1 MFKIYENPYFSK
13 WSDVEPSDPD
23 GVLSQF
29 SGCYMIT
36 GLSPFVPTY
45 EHYEDKYYLISR
57 KSYSGSHVPMYVI
70 LSNDQLISERLK
82 ILQEEAVGVELSAK
96 EIDVFED
103 SVPKALATGS

>member
-1 MFKIYENPYFSK
+1 NPYFSK

-57 KSYSGSHVPMYVI
+57 
-70 LSNDQLISERLK
+70 
-82 ILQEEAVGVELSAK
+82 
-96 EIDVFED
+96 
-103 SVPKALATGS
+103 